1 MSKFARYA
9 IISLVGILL
18 LGIHTVFGQSLSSSN
33 YRILFESVNCGAQN
47 SSSTNYRV
55 ESTGCE
61 PASTDLSSA
70 SYIVSPAF
78 QGLEDIPFL
87 TVAFSDPD
95 GNNQPNT
102 ITFGELAT
110 TATKTDRIAI
120 SVTTNAVGGYAS
132 TIAADGPFRKS
143 TDASSFIPGASDGPA
158 AISAGDGKYGFKT
171 SNGSF
176 DSNYT
181 DITTNPKAFVSSSA
195 PVNANETTLTFT
207 AAAGSNTGA
216 GDYTQT
222 LYIITTATF

>member
-1 MSKFARYA
+1 MRKIARYG
-9 IISLVGILL
+9 IIGLVGILL
-18 LGIHTVFGQSLSSSN
+18 IGINTAVGQSLSSTN

-47 SSSTNYRV
+47 STSTNYRV
-55 ESTGCE
+55 ESTLCE
-61 PASTDLSSA
+61 PSSTDLSSA
-70 SYIVSPAF
+70 SYVLSPAF

-102 ITFGELAT
+102 ISFGELTT
-110 TATKTDRIAI
+110 TAVKNDSIAI
-120 SVTTNAVGGYAS
+120 TVTTNAIGGYVS
-132 TIAADGPFRKS
+132 TITADGPFRKNS
-143 TDASSFIPGASDGPA
+143 DASQFIPGASDGPTT
-158 AISAGDGKYGFKT
+158 ISAGDGKYGFRT

-176 DSNYT
+176 DNNYT
-181 DITTNPKAFVSSSA
+181 DITTSPKTFVSSSA
-195 PVNANETTLTFT
+195 PINANATTLTFT